1 MKKIFC
7 LIAAFSVLLPLA
19 LSAQAFNPAGG
30 PLEGVWETE
39 DEGIIIVT
47 GNLMLKGEKDGGG
60 SFYDIMPGMVY
71 RNGEAFGPEE
81 YDIMFDYELSGNT
94 LKILMGDV
102 ALICTKSRN
111 DILRNKGPLEGI
123 WKGEIFNSDTAETIV
138 WIITGGLLIE
148 AAGTGSYLEY
158 WSGLEFVYSAADDT
172 LIGLGE
178 TISCVVSGD
187 TMTITNDSRTAVL
200 IRER

>member
-7 LIAAFSVLLPLA
+7 LIAAFSALLPLA
-19 LSAQAFNPAGG
+19 LSAQEFNPARG
-30 PLEGVWETE
+30 PLEGVWEMADE
-39 DEGIIIVT
+39 DIIIFT
-47 GNLMLKGEKDGGG
+47 GNLMLKGEKDGG

-71 RNGEAFGPEE
+71 RNGQAFGSAG

-94 LKILMGDV
+94 LKIFMEDA

-123 WKGEIFNSDTAETIV
+123 WKGGFSKSSDTTATIV

-148 AAGTGSYLEY
+148 AAETGFSTEY
-158 WSGLEFVYSAADDT
+158 EGGLEFIYSEADDT

-187 TMTITNDSRTAVL
+187 TMIITNDSRTAVL
-200 IRER
+200 TRER